1 MPEDEPDVVALYI
14 QLLYRPDLFS
24 ANISLTKEDLES
36 TFTALA
42 ELYAFAE
49 KIMDAT
55 TKGTVLKIFDTLTTN
70 HLFPV
75 EAAQIIYHGTLEGD
89 LARAAF
95 VQSFVRSGQEHS
107 LDKIRDNGH
116 ADLFRDLAFAL
127 IKRHGKLPGDGPIAR
142 SRRSGGSSTC
152 PPWKFRLSD
161 SE

>member
-1 MPEDEPDVVALYI
+1 MPEDEPEVVALYI

-24 ANISLTKEDLES
+24 ANTSLTKEDLES

-55 TKGTVLKIFDTLTTN
+55 TKGTVLKIFDTLTAT

-75 EAAQIIYHGTLEGD
+75 EAAQVIYHGTLEGD
-89 LARAAF
+89 LARATF
-95 VQSFVRSGQEHS
+95 VQSFVRSGQENS
-107 LDKIRDNGH
+107 LDKIRDHGH
-116 ADLFRDLAFAL
+116 AELFRDLAFAL

-142 SRRSGGSSTC
+142 SRRIQGSSTY
-152 PPWKFRLSD
+152 PSSAFRLSD